1 MLNLDITKCN
11 VAIDRLLEV
20 TTNPRHRFILL
31 AYARHRHLEFSGQ
44 YEAVLTDE
52 MMNEHPI
59 YTIRAL
65 GLDLKID
72 GRDEVRAMYRNWA
85 DTNQCV
91 FYLEDE
97 QVAVADNFVA
107 SKLTSYQQIW
117 GGTMLA
123 SKVLGILP
131 KGLSQELFIKMLD
144 FRGIKAEPDAMYL
157 YKSHEQWF
165 WPYDDRGR
173 LLREDVLEPD
183 RSTSEIIKLDED
195 DVLTAARAYALLN
208 PLIKPL
214 PDYDEYVGEKK
225 PRVTSPIRPIGG
237 ERSILT

>member
-1 MLNLDITKCN
+1 MLNLDITQCN

-20 TTNPRHRFILL
+20 TTNPRHRFILM

-52 MMNEHPI
+52 MMNEHPV

-65 GLDLKID
+65 GLDMRID
-72 GRDEVRAMYRNWA
+72 GRDEVRSMYRNWA
-85 DTNQCV
+85 ETNQCV
-91 FYLEDE
+91 FYLENE

-107 SKLTSYQQIW
+107 SRLTVYQQLW

-123 SKVLGILP
+123 SKVLGVLP
-131 KGLSQELFIKMLD
+131 KGLSRDIFIKMLD
-144 FRGIKAEPDAMYL
+144 FKGIKADENSMYL

-183 RSTSEIIKLDED
+183 RSTSEIIKLEAHE
-195 DVLTAARAYALLN
+195 VLTAAHSYALLN

-214 PDYDEYVGEKK
+214 PDFDEYVLRNQ
-225 PRVTSPIRPIGG
+225 PSLPSPAAAVPA
-237 ERSILT
+237 

>member
-20 TTNPRHRFILL
+20 TTNPRHRFILM

-65 GLDLKID
+65 GLDIKIN
-72 GRDEVRAMYRNWA
+72 GRDEVRTMYRNWA
-85 DTNQCV
+85 ETNQCV
-91 FYLEDE
+91 FYIEDE

-107 SKLTSYQQIW
+107 STPHVLSADLGRNHPRVQSAGRSAQGIVA
-117 GGTMLA
+117 GT
-123 SKVLGILP
+123 VP
-131 KGLSQELFIKMLD
+131 Q
-144 FRGIKAEPDAMYL
+144 DARLQGHQGRAGRMYL

-183 RSTSEIIKLDED
+183 RSTSEIIKLDEE
-195 DVLTAARAYALLN
+195 DVLTVAKAYALLN

-214 PDYDEYVGEKK
+214 PDFDEYVLGKK
-225 PRVTSPIRPIGG
+225 SRVTSPISPIGG
-237 ERSILT
+237 ERPILT